1 MSVSSPDYAQAADD
15 FKRGGWIVS
24 LLGGAGMLARMLIT
38 DQSSKAIIWIRKI
51 LAAGIIGVITYFAL
65 HGVEIAGIYKAL
77 ILAFSGMASPEVVE
91 LVVSKVNN
99 AKDKEKPKSQS
110 KPKAKRRR

>member
-1 MSVSSPDYAQAADD
+1 MSPTSPDYAQAADD

-38 DQSSKAIIWIRKI
+38 DQSSRAIIWIRKI
-51 LAAGIIGVITYFAL
+51 LAAGIIGIITYFAL
-65 HGVEIAGIYKAL
+65 HSVEIAGIYKAL
-77 ILAFSGMASPEVVE
+77 ILAFSCMASPEVVE
-91 LVVSKVNN
+91 LIVSKVNN
-99 AKDKEKPKSQS
+99 AKDKEKPKP

>member
-1 MSVSSPDYAQAADD
+1 MSTNPDFGAAAED
-15 FKRGGWIVS
+15 FKRGGWVVS

-38 DQSSKAIIWIRKI
+38 DQSSKLIVWVRKTT
-51 LAAGIIGVITYFAL
+51 AAGIIGVIVYFAL
-65 HGVEIAGIYKAL
+65 HSVDISGLYKAL

-99 AKDKEKPKSQS
+99 AKNQKPEKPK
-110 KPKAKRRR
+110 PKRKRR

>member
-1 MSVSSPDYAQAADD
+1 MNPTTPDYAQAAED

-38 DQSSKAIIWIRKI
+38 DQSSRAIIWIRKI

-65 HGVEIAGIYKAL
+65 HSVDIAGIYKAL

-91 LVVSKVNN
+91 LVVSKINN
-99 AKDKEKPKSQS
+99 AKDKEKPKPKPS
-110 KPKAKRRR
+110 KKRRR

>member
-1 MSVSSPDYAQAADD
+1 MNPPTPDYAQAADD

-38 DQSSKAIIWIRKI
+38 DQSSRAIIWVRKI

-91 LVVSKVNN
+91 LIVSKVNN
-99 AKDKEKPKSQS
+99 AKDKEKPKP

>member
-1 MSVSSPDYAQAADD
+1 MSTNPDFGAAADD
-15 FKRGGWIVS
+15 FKRGGWVVS

-38 DQSSKAIIWIRKI
+38 DQSSPLIIWIRKTI
-51 LAAGIIGVITYFAL
+51 AAGIIGVIVYFAL
-65 HGVEIAGIYKAL
+65 HSVDISGLYKAL

-99 AKDKEKPKSQS
+99 AKNQKPEKPK
-110 KPKAKRRR
+110 PKRKRR

>member
-1 MSVSSPDYAQAADD
+1 MNPSSPDYAAAADD

-38 DQSSKAIIWIRKI
+38 DQSSKLIIWIRKI

-65 HGVEIAGIYKAL
+65 HGVDIAGIYKAL
-77 ILAFSGMASPEVVE
+77 ILAFSGMGSPEIVE
-91 LVVSKVNN
+91 LVVSKINN
-99 AKDKEKPKSQS
+99 AKDKQKPAAK
-110 KPKAKRRR
+110 KRRR

>member
-1 MSVSSPDYAQAADD
+1 MASSPDLTAAADD
-15 FKRGGWIVS
+15 FKKGGWIIS

-38 DQSSKAIIWIRKI
+38 DQTSKAIIWIRKI
-51 LAAGIIGVITYFAL
+51 LAAGIVGVLTYFAL

-77 ILAFSGMASPEVVE
+77 ILVFSGMASPEIVE

-99 AKDKEKPKSQS
+99 AKDKETKKPKSS
-110 KPKAKRRR
+110 AKKRRR